1 MHFVRSCINNQT
13 YKLLWSND
21 QVRKHFT
28 LDSFIHLITITLRCL
43 YVCEALVLYVFSQL
57 MMMKKKVEALQ
68 EFDEGPLDF
77 QPTYKF
83 DLNSDTY
90 DSR

>member
-1 MHFVRSCINNQT
+1 MNEYCELWFITVFVWDVMKCVYCR
-13 YKLLWSND
+13 
-21 QVRKHFT
+21 
-28 LDSFIHLITITLRCL
+28 
-43 YVCEALVLYVFSQL
+43 SQL
-57 MMMKKKVEALQ
+57 TMMKKKEQMLQ
-68 EFDEGPLDF
+68 EFEEGPLDF

>member
-1 MHFVRSCINNQT
+1 
-13 YKLLWSND
+13 
-21 QVRKHFT
+21 
-28 LDSFIHLITITLRCL
+28 
-43 YVCEALVLYVFSQL
+43 

>member
-1 MHFVRSCINNQT
+1 MVHYC
-13 YKLLWSND
+13 
-21 QVRKHFT
+21 
-28 LDSFIHLITITLRCL
+28 
-43 YVCEALVLYVFSQL
+43 VCNLEVLELMKCVCCHPQL
-57 MMMKKKVEALQ
+57 TMMKKKEQMLQ